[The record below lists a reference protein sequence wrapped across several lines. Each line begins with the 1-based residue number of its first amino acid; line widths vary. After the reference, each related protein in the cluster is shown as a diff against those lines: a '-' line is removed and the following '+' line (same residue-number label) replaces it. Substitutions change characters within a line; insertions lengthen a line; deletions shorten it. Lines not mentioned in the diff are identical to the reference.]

1 VIFPASRDAQRW
13 ARKKWI
19 GDLIM
24 KPEEE
29 SIELLSRAILFEA
42 QTDAEQIQ
50 ADAKEKADAI
60 RQQAQQRAESERREI
75 LMRSTQ
81 EAERLRSQIV
91 ATAQMK
97 ARTLQL
103 EHREKLL
110 DKVFNA
116 AKERLSGLQKRPDFD
131 KILAELIQEAV
142 TQLKVDQ
149 AEVRADAASQKVL
162 KDQALNDLSKEL
174 KTQLSFGKALE
185 EGTGIVVDADNGRL
199 HYDNTLE
206 TRLSRLQS
214 ALRSAVYHVLMGEKL

>member
-1 VIFPASRDAQRW
+1 
-13 ARKKWI
+13 
-19 GDLIM
+19 M

-29 SIELLSRAILFEA
+29 NIENLSRAILLEA
-42 QTDAEQIQ
+42 KSDAQQIQ
-50 ADAKEKADAI
+50 ADAKEKANAV
-60 RQQAQQRAESERREI
+60 RQQAQLRAESVRKEI
-75 LMRSTQ
+75 LEGARQ
-81 EAERLRSQIV
+81 DAERIRSQVV

-116 AKERLSGLQKRPDFD
+116 AKEKLSGLQNRPDYD
-131 KILAELIQEAV
+131 KVVAELLREAV

-149 AEVRADAASQKVL
+149 AEVRVDMATQKIL
-162 KDQALNDLSKEL
+162 KEQTLSDLSKEL
-174 KTQLSFGKALE
+174 NTKLSIGKALDD
-185 EGTGIVVDADNGRL
+185 GMGIVIDADNGRL

-206 TRLSRLQS
+206 TRLNRLQS

>member
-1 VIFPASRDAQRW
+1 
-13 ARKKWI
+13 
-19 GDLIM
+19 M

-29 SIELLSRAILFEA
+29 NIELLSRAILFEA
-42 QTDAEQIQ
+42 QTDAEKIQ

-60 RQQAQQRAESERREI
+60 RQQAQQKAESERREI
-75 LMRSTQ
+75 LDRARQ
-81 EAERLRSQIV
+81 EAERLRSQVV

-110 DKVFNA
+110 DKVFDS
-116 AKERLSGLQKRPDFD
+116 AKERLQSLQKRADYD
-131 KILAELIQEAV
+131 SIVAELIREAV
-142 TQLKVDQ
+142 AQLKVDQ
-149 AEVRADAASQKVL
+149 AEVRIDAASQKVL
-162 KDQALNDLSKEL
+162 KDQALKSISRELNVELSVG
-174 KTQLSFGKALE
+174 KTLD
-185 EGTGIVVDADNGRL
+185 EGIGIVVDADKGRL

>member
-1 VIFPASRDAQRW
+1 
-13 ARKKWI
+13 
-19 GDLIM
+19 M

-29 SIELLSRAILFEA
+29 NIELLSRAILFEA
-42 QTDAEQIQ
+42 QTEAESIQ
-50 ADAKEKADAI
+50 ADAREKADAI
-60 RQQAQQRAESERREI
+60 RQQAQQRAESERKEI
-75 LMRSTQ
+75 LDRAKL
-81 EAERLRSQIV
+81 EAERIRSQVV

-110 DKVFNA
+110 DKVFTA
-116 AKERLSGLQKRPDFD
+116 AQERLSGLQKRPDYD
-131 KILAELIQEAV
+131 KIMVELLREAV

-149 AEVRADAASQKVL
+149 AEVRADALTQRVL
-162 KDQALNDLSKEL
+162 KGRALTSISKEL
-174 KTQLSFGKALE
+174 GTKLSVGKSLD

>member
-1 VIFPASRDAQRW
+1 
-13 ARKKWI
+13 
-19 GDLIM
+19 M

-29 SIELLSRAILFEA
+29 NIELLSRAILFEA

-60 RQQAQQRAESERREI
+60 RQQARQRAESERREI
-75 LMRSTQ
+75 LDRAQ
-81 EAERLRSQIV
+81 VEAERLRSQVV

-110 DKVFNA
+110 DKVFDA
-116 AKERLSGLQKRPDFD
+116 AKERLSSLQKRADYD
-131 KILAELIQEAV
+131 KIVAELIREAV

-149 AEVRADAASQKVL
+149 AEVRIDAASQKTL
-162 KDQALNDLSKEL
+162 KDQAINSLSKEL
-174 KTQLSFGKALE
+174 KTELSVGKTLD
-185 EGTGIVVDADNGRL
+185 EGIGIVVNADHGRL
-199 HYDNTLE
+199 HFDNTLE

-214 ALRSAVYHVLMGEKL
+214 VLRSSVYHVLMGEKL